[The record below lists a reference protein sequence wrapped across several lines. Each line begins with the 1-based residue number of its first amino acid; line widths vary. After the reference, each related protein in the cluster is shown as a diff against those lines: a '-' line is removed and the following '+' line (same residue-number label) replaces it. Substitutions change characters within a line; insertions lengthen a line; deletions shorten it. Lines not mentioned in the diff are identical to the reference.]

1 MHSNLCGKGEEHS
14 FSYYDNIWYHCF
26 VDVIVSLI
34 IHSQCNGGKG
44 VNCLQHWMRVGCCR
58 QTCCAA
64 ARRRGRKEELVT
76 LAQGI
81 VYVKRILLLHHH
93 QKWLCYHRRGCR
105 WRRLCTAEW
114 TTPFVARL
122 RFDHFLSL
130 SPLFALRSL
139 SLSLSLSLLS
149 LAHLASRIITRGFP
163 EFKTTCPIVH
173 LSSWLL
179 PPPPPPASSSV
190 FD

>member
-1 MHSNLCGKGEEHS
+1 MTIFGT
-14 FSYYDNIWYHCF
+14 
-26 VDVIVSLI
+26 IVSSMSSSLSSFT
-34 IHSQCNGGKG
+34 HSVTGEKG

-81 VYVKRILLLHHH
+81 VYVKRILLLHHRH

-114 TTPFVARL
+114 ATPFVARL

-130 SPLFALRSL
+130 SSIRAPLSLPL
-139 SLSLSLSLLS
+139 SLSLI
-149 LAHLASRIITRGFP
+149 AFSRSSRLPDNHTWFP
-163 EFKTTCPIVH
+163 GI
-173 LSSWLL
+173 
-179 PPPPPPASSSV
+179 
-190 FD
+190 